1 MKTSKI
7 VMNVAQKIRNCKIQK
22 KEAEINKYLSYEFI
36 DNSEIKQEIYE
47 AREILANY
55 AKANNVRIALFTTPK
70 KMNSLELSVTP
81 FSSFDSLHKTIPTT
95 KEPLVVREKIEYTS
109 VGKDGSIEKREMYNS
124 YEDNLLRRIY
134 RAVEQL
140 TNRTKTE
147 YVEVKRQWNPTRFIG
162 RLLDK

>member
-1 MKTSKI
+1 MKTPKI

-22 KEAEINKYLSYEFI
+22 KEAEIKKYLSYEFI
-36 DNSEIKQEIYE
+36 NNSEIKQEIYE

-55 AKANNVRIALFTTPK
+55 AKANNVRIALLTNSK
-70 KMNSLELSVTP
+70 KMGSLELSVTP
-81 FSSFDSLHKTIPTT
+81 FNSFDSLHETIPIT
-95 KEPLVVREKIEYTS
+95 KEPLVVRKKIEY
-109 VGKDGSIEKREMYNS
+109 VLPRKDGSIEKREMYS
-124 YEDNLLRRIY
+124 TYEDNLLRRIY